1 MCIMYFQFQNKP
13 VYFVVL
19 CLQAL
24 VQMKNWY
31 MRFPTILQ
39 ACESIIQMLRGQYA
53 HYVGCYSEAAF
64 HYLEGAKV
72 NS

>member
-1 MCIMYFQFQNKP
+1 MYPYLNE
-13 VYFVVL
+13 VHI
-19 CLQAL
+19 
-24 VQMKNWY
+24 MKNWY
-31 MRFPTILQ
+31 IHFPTILQ

-64 HYLEGAKV
+64 HYFEGAKV